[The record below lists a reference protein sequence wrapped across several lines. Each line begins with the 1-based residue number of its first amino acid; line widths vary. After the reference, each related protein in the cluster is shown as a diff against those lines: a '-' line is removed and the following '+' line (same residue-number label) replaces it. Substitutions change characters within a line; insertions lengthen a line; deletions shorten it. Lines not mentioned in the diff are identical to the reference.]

1 MTLGL
6 SLFLFALLMSVAG
19 LYRSWARGGHWPVAS
34 EMALAA
40 AVVGD
45 PELQRM
51 PPPQRLRLIALAH
64 GLGALSGLALGFDLP
79 GPLQL
84 IATWAGAGFCF
95 AFGARGVLGFLPFW
109 RKRFT
114 AEPFNTIDRIIYSP
128 CYVLVAEAFFTIISD
143 RF

>member
-6 SLFLFALLMSVAG
+6 SLFIFALLMTVAG
-19 LYRSWARGGHWPVAS
+19 IYQSWARGGHWPLDS

-45 PELQRM
+45 PKLQRM
-51 PPPQRLRLIALAH
+51 PPPQRLRMIALAH
-64 GLGALSGLALGFDLP
+64 ALGALSVLALGFDLP

-84 IATWAGAGFCF
+84 IATYAGAGFCL

-109 RKRFT
+109 RKHFT

-128 CYVLVAEAFFTIISD
+128 CYVLVAEAFFTLISD

>member
-6 SLFLFALLMSVAG
+6 SLFIFALLMTVAG
-19 LYRSWARGGHWPVAS
+19 IYRSWARGGHWPVAS

-45 PELQRM
+45 PTLQRM
-51 PPPQRLRLIALAH
+51 PPPHRLRLIALAH
-64 GLGALSGLALGFDLP
+64 ALGALSMLALGFELP

-84 IATWAGAGFCF
+84 IATYLGAGFC
-95 AFGARGVLGFLPFW
+95 AVFGLRGVLGFLPFW
-109 RKRFT
+109 RKHFT

-128 CYVLVAEAFFTIISD
+128 CYVLIAEVYFSLISD